1 MRAAVFHDPG
11 EPLAVETVADP
22 APESGEAVIR
32 VRYCGVCGTDLH
44 ATQHHYDDPSGRIM
58 GHEFAGEI
66 VALGAGADTGAGW
79 REGDRLCSPPFIGCG
94 HCLACL
100 QGRQWRCASLRI
112 TGGGPVTG
120 AFAEYVRVDLKASV
134 RLPAEVSWK
143 AGALVEPLAVGL
155 HAVRG
160 SGRGLAGK
168 NVLVIGAGPIGLAI
182 SLWCRLF
189 GARQVVVSE
198 LEAGRARMA
207 TQYGAT
213 AAVDPRQD
221 LPAQFMDLA
230 GAGPDIVFECVGI
243 PGMIAHAIDVAPFGA
258 EVVVVGFCMEIDSFT
273 PAAAMVKELS
283 VQFVIGHE
291 KSDFQLVVDMLA
303 AGRLDV
309 EDMITDIYGF
319 DQFSAGFEALRTPTH
334 QCKILLDPTLT

>member
-1 MRAAVFHDPG
+1 MRAAVFHEPG
-11 EPLAVETVADP
+11 SALVVSTVPDP
-22 APESGEAVIR
+22 APEAGEAVIR

-44 ATQHHYDDPSGRIM
+44 ATQHHNEAAGGRIM

-66 VALGAGADTGAGW
+66 VALGSDAEAGW

-100 QGRQWRCASLRI
+100 QGRHWRCASLRI
-112 TGGGPVTG
+112 TGSEKVPG
-120 AFAEYVRVDLKASV
+120 AFAEYVRVHLNASV
-134 RLPAEVSWK
+134 RLPGDVSWK

-160 SGRGLAGK
+160 STRGLSGK
-168 NVLVIGAGPIGLAI
+168 NVLVIGAGPIGLAV

-189 GARQVVVSE
+189 GARHVIVSE
-198 LEAGRARMA
+198 LEPGRAEMA
-207 TQYGAT
+207 KKYGAT
-213 AAVDPRQD
+213 GVVDARQD
-221 LPAQFMDLA
+221 LSEQFRDLA
-230 GAGPDIVFECVGI
+230 AANPDVIFECVGI
-243 PGMIAHAIDVAPFGA
+243 PGMIAHSIDVAPFGA
-258 EVVVVGFCMEIDSFT
+258 EVVVVGFCMDADKFM

-283 VQFVIGHE
+283 VKFVIGHE

-303 AGRLDV
+303 AGRLEV
-309 EDMITDIYGF
+309 EDMITDVYAF

-334 QCKILLDPTLT
+334 QCKILLDPTLS